1 MKAIPSPHGVYCV
14 HPGIRVISRTAPAY
28 NIGCS
33 TPRLIAFEV
42 RFLPLS
48 PPVGLGSGR
57 GIRSG
62 RVIDMEDGAWG
73 VPHLV
78 AIGSKGED

>member
-1 MKAIPSPHGVYCV
+1 MVFIASTPEYELFQGL
-14 HPGIRVISRTAPAY
+14 
-28 NIGCS
+28 GCS